1 VEGRIHFV
9 KIIKVTEESGQT
21 LPDEHLMFQDIFD
34 SFNAP
39 GIWIYSKENGQK
51 GPYGMIQDGHS
62 TILLYDTNE
71 SELKWKS
78 IKDDGAYFVEAEQEG
93 EGGVIIPHLA
103 EFELD
108 IYLDGKRYDIVVKCD
123 ASSSDALHIA
133 LKSTTPV
140 NFFRELNKRIRDIVT
155 TMYIGGELLEGV
167 LVGQE
172 MPLPENSF
180 QILMKF
186 GMLGLRFEGAKVM
199 NISESEAPEDIKKE
213 FEVPTEENYPDI
225 PSIEEEEE
233 IAEYRET
240 PGGPPAVSS
249 AHAKEIADAT
259 GPPPRAAPKAIP
271 SPARNRKSAQRSS
284 PPVVKKPEAVS
295 ASSRSEMKSE
305 EKSPMPLPK
314 PTAEP
319 KKRKKSRKLPP
330 MPAVV
335 EKEEIVED
343 DLEGLIGADEL
354 MPAERATG
362 GGMIADDIDGLMPV
376 SMDKTKQKNVLKSV
390 KVKWFDKMVINRTY
404 PVDVTIS
411 TGSLRA
417 QKHSTNV
424 LSGERKT
431 EKVGKAVV
439 DLNRPVLV
447 RAIFPGCITQP
458 STRLV
463 DPKKDLVSV
472 RFYATPM
479 SKGKMDC
486 RIVLE
491 QDDTAISELLLP
503 SSVITHRASTLISY
517 IAMAVSGVPASMGY
531 ISGVPQDLLQ
541 PKFLYLYGF
550 SAISGIIGLLA
561 YVLRGRSKS
570 KDKST
575 ALPL

>member
-1 VEGRIHFV
+1 M
-9 KIIKVTEESGQT
+9 KIIKVTEDSGQT

-39 GIWIYSKENGQK
+39 GIWIYSEENGQK

-62 TILLYDTNE
+62 AILLYDTNE

-78 IKDDGAYFVEAEQEG
+78 IKEDGAYYVEAEQEG

-108 IYLDGKRYDIVVKCD
+108 IYLDGKRYDIMVKCD

-172 MPLPENSF
+172 IPLPENSF

-186 GMLGLRFEGAKVM
+186 GMLGLKFEGAKVI
-199 NISESEAPEDIKKE
+199 NISESETPEEIMKE
-213 FEVPTEENYPDI
+213 FEVEEAAEESHPNI

-233 IAEYRET
+233 EILEYQET

-249 AHAKEIADAT
+249 VHSKGIVDT
-259 GPPPRAAPKAIP
+259 PSSPPKVAPAPKAVP
-271 SPARNRKSAQRSS
+271 SPSRNKKSAQRSS
-284 PPVVKKPEAVS
+284 PPMVKKPEAVS
-295 ASSRSEMKSE
+295 APSRSKMKSK
-305 EKSPMPLPK
+305 EKSSLSPPMPAVEQK
-314 PTAEP
+314 M
-319 KKRKKSRKLPP
+319 KKKSRKLPP
-330 MPAVV
+330 MPVAVN
-335 EKEEIVED
+335 KEEIVED
-343 DLEGLIGADEL
+343 DLDDFMEADEL
-354 MPAERATG
+354 TPAKMATTG
-362 GGMIADDIDGLMPV
+362 GMRADDIGKLMPV
-376 SMDKTKQKNVLKSV
+376 SMDKTKQENVLKSV

-411 TGSLRA
+411 TGTLRA
-417 QKHSTNV
+417 QKQSTNI
-424 LSGERKT
+424 LSGERET
-431 EKVGKAVV
+431 EKVEKAVV

-486 RIVLE
+486 RVVLE
-491 QDDTAISELLLP
+491 QDDNVISELLLP

-517 IAMAVSGVPASMGY
+517 IAMAVSGVPASIGY